1 LKQIHHAAQKAFR
14 SMPASVHLHTLPF
27 LVLYLCLAAGAAASQ
42 EPVAIVFS
50 ESGLE
55 SLKFNGLE
63 FLENGR
69 PEFERATLTD
79 SHGKNV
85 PVSFKHRTAISLATR
100 SVTQSYDWG
109 EARITY
115 IPKPDRLGIAVTI
128 TNSSAATLGM
138 FHLSLCSLR
147 LPEKPRQYD
156 GSTPLLAHNTGEATV
171 IGLTTSRATIVLVNE
186 DVQKPLVSGFP
197 WATDRPRSRVFPL
210 LVNTGRIAQMYP
222 DSLPSIDRPVPSG
235 GTITLRFSLRFAPPG
250 ADPLDVAADVIGRFA
265 TAFPFRLA
273 WSDRRPIGA
282 LFFARAAA
290 GWPDNPRGW
299 FNDAGI
305 DVTRPAGIRNFHRH
319 LLAYADRSIV
329 ILRRMNAQGVIAWDI
344 EGDEFPHAIT
354 YIGDPRLAEELAPEV
369 RGVIDSFFQK
379 FREAGFR
386 TGFTIRPQ
394 RLVRT
399 AERVDQIEVADP
411 AQQLID
417 KIAYARKRWGATLFY
432 IDSNGDPNLPLDAGA
447 MERVAAANP
456 DVLLIPESENL
467 RYYATTAPYNQ
478 LNMGFHRTPT
488 RVKRTYPGAFNVIA
502 VNDERDVNANI
513 AALVESVRAGNI
525 LLFRGWMDEAVN
537 NTLLREVLSR
547 ARER

>member
-1 LKQIHHAAQKAFR
+1 LNQIHHAAQKAFR
-14 SMPASVHLHTLPF
+14 SMPRSVYLPTI
-27 LVLYLCLAAGAAASQ
+27 LYLALYLCSSGEAARQ
-42 EPVAIVFS
+42 EQVAIVFS

-55 SLKFNGLE
+55 SLKYNGIE

-69 PEFERATLTD
+69 PEFERATLAD
-79 SHGKNV
+79 PNGNSV
-85 PVSFKHRTAISLATR
+85 PMSFKHRTAISLATR
-100 SVTQSYDWG
+100 TVTQSYAWG
-109 EARITY
+109 EARIAY

-128 TNSSAATLGM
+128 TNSSTATLSM

-147 LPEKPRQYD
+147 LPEKPREYD
-156 GSTPLLAHNTGEATV
+156 GTTPLLAHNTGEATI
-171 IGLTTSRATIVLVNE
+171 IGLTTSGATVVLVNE
-186 DVQKPLVSGFP
+186 DVQNPLVCGFP

-222 DSLPSIDRPVPSG
+222 NSLPSINRPVPPG
-235 GTITLRFSLRFAPPG
+235 GSITLRFSLRFAPPG
-250 ADPLDVAADVIGRFA
+250 TDPLDIAADLIGRFTA
-265 TAFPFRLA
+265 AFPSRLS
-273 WSDRRPIGA
+273 WNDRRPIGA

-290 GWPDNPRGW
+290 GWPKNPRGW
-299 FNDAGI
+299 FNDAAI
-305 DVTRPAGIRNFHRH
+305 DVTNPAGVRAFHRH

-329 ILRRMNAQGVIAWDI
+329 ILRRMNAQGIIAWDI

-369 RGVIDSFFQK
+369 RGVIDLFFQK
-379 FREAGFR
+379 FRDAGFR

-399 AERVDQIEVADP
+399 AERVDQVEVDDP
-411 AQQLID
+411 AQQLIE
-417 KIAYARKRWGATLFY
+417 KIDYARKRWGATLFY
-432 IDSNGDPNLPLDAGA
+432 IDSNGDPNLPLDAAA

-478 LNMGFHRTPT
+478 LNMGFHRTPS
-488 RVKRTYPGAFNVIA
+488 RVKRAYPSAFNVIT
-502 VNDERDVNANI
+502 VNDERDVNANLATLI
-513 AALVESVRAGNI
+513 DSVRSGNI

-537 NTLLREVLSR
+537 KTLLREVLSR
-547 ARER
+547 VKER